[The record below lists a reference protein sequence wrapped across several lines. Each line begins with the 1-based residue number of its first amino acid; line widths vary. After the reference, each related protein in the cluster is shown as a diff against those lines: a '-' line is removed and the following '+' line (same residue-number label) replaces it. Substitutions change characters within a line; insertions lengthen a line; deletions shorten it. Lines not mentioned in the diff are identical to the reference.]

1 MQKENKL
8 RKNQAITLITL
19 IVTVIVMLILAGVA
33 IYFTVGKEGLLDKVA
48 KASKEYES
56 AYEKEKTGL
65 DNLYSEMLI
74 ATNDDAKITIS
85 VEDLNKLIEEK
96 VNTAVGDWNKLLDE
110 KVEEKVTSFI
120 PTPDYE
126 KIEEIAFTNKSYTVQ
141 KDGYIQVWFTYTAG
155 VDAGVGVYDGLFVNN
170 MKVFNNN
177 ANTGWQNPITPPFLV
192 KKGDVITYE
201 NKAQKVTGYYY
212 PIRY

>member
-1 MQKENKL
+1 MQKEKKL

-48 KASKEYES
+48 KASEEYEN

-74 ATNDDAKITIS
+74 ATNDDAKVTIS
-85 VEDLNKLIEEK
+85 VEDLNKLIEDK
-96 VNTAVGDWNKLLDE
+96 VNE
-110 KVEEKVTSFI
+110 KITSTI
-120 PTPDYE
+120 PAPDYTNVE
-126 KIEEIAFTNKSYTVQ
+126 TVSFTNKSYTVQ
-141 KDGYIQVWFTYTAG
+141 KDGYIQVEFEYTQLVEAGKLWDKFYINNIRVYMNKLGTTWKNDYTAI
-155 VDAGVGVYDGLFVNN
+155 F
-170 MKVFNNN
+170 
-177 ANTGWQNPITPPFLV
+177 PV
-192 KKGDVITYE
+192 KKGDIITYE
-201 NKAQKVTGYYY
+201 NTAQQVIGYYY